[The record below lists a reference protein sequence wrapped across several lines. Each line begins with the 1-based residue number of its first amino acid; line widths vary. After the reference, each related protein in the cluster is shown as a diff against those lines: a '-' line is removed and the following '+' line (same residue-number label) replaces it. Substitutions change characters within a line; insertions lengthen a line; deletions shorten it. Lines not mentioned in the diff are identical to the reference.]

1 MDLDIALRIV
11 TLFIQAL
18 IPVAVFLAGRAIAK
32 AQYSKSAQDTWN
44 EFNKLV
50 LASKE
55 NIEVARKYLRPPK
68 FAEEDEEQMRK
79 AYMAFVLLNNFNA
92 FYQGAKHKLLDKTY
106 EQATMHE
113 LLAPLLKD
121 DDIYALSQNRG
132 YHPAFR
138 EFCRTLRGRPSDA
151 VMQQDT

>member
-1 MDLDIALRIV
+1 MNLDIALRIA
-11 TLFIQAL
+11 TLVVQAL
-18 IPVAVFLAGRAIAK
+18 IPFAVFFAGRAIAK

-44 EFNKLV
+44 EYNKLV

-55 NIEVARKYLRPPK
+55 NIEVARKYLYPPE
-68 FAEEDEEQMRK
+68 FAMGDEEQMRK
-79 AYMAFVLLNNFNA
+79 AFMAFVLLNNLNA

-106 EQATMHE
+106 EQAAMHE

-121 DDIYALSQNRG
+121 DDIYSLSQNRG

-138 EFCRTLRGRPSDA
+138 EFCRTLRGSSSDA
-151 VMQQDT
+151 VMKQGA